1 MKLNILLLLMMCA
14 TAINQ
19 VQAQCLPEP
28 ADECTDI
35 VPLVC
40 ELDGYCGE
48 TPSETTSLGT
58 INCGAFGAELYG
70 FTVIQFV
77 ATGEEVSLRI
87 EFDNC
92 NGVTPPG
99 GAEEFGMTGF
109 ILPACPFD
117 GLGAFDCDEN
127 LSQSGFLSLSIDDA
141 IVGEYY
147 TLAFTGN
154 LGNVCSYEITVISG
168 ADPLPG
174 LFESGNEIEGATAV
188 CPGDIVTYFAPE
200 VDGVEYYLFALS
212 TGQFLET
219 DVPELEIEWSG
230 GLQEDSIYT
239 LCVSAF
245 NQCESLIDYACIDVL
260 YGSQFEI
267 EIEMELCAG
276 EIFEAFGN
284 EYIAPGEYIYESNSG
299 GNCDTTAF
307 IYLEAY
313 EAPTVTAEI
322 TNDLGGNEGAIDI
335 TINGGTPPYEFSW
348 SNGAVSEDISGLSEG
363 EYINTITDGNGCTY
377 EFVFNVELGT
387 ALSLVTKANS
397 IPVSPNPAFTDQ
409 PVFIQ
414 SAELDN
420 VQSIAYVNMQGQVT
434 WKSAALHSTDS
445 RMELPGIST
454 PGLYQVRMIG
464 KDGELSIGRV
474 MVVSRQ

>member
-1 MKLNILLLLMMCA
+1 MKPKILLLLTLCFA
-14 TAINQ
+14 AITQIN
-19 VQAQCLPEP
+19 AQCLPEP

-48 TPSETTSLGT
+48 TPNETSSVGT
-58 INCGAFGAELYG
+58 VNCLAFGAELYG
-70 FTVIQFV
+70 MTVIQFV

-99 GAEEFGMTGF
+99 GSEEFGMAGF
-109 ILPACPFD
+109 LLPACPFD
-117 GLGAFDCDEN
+117 GILAFDCDEN
-127 LSQSGFLSLSIDDA
+127 LNESGFLSLSIDDA

-154 LGNVCSYEITVISG
+154 LGNVCSFEITVISG

-174 LFESGNEIEGATAV
+174 LFESGNEIEGATSV

-260 YGSQFEI
+260 YGSNFEI
-267 EIEMELCAG
+267 EIEMILCAG

-284 EYIAPGEYIYESNSG
+284 EYTAPGDYIYESNSG
-299 GNCDTTAF
+299 GNCDTTAY

-313 EAPTVTAEI
+313 EAPEVVADI
-322 TNDLGGNEGAIDI
+322 TDDLGGNEGAIDI
-335 TINGGTPPYEFSW
+335 TIIGGSPPFEYSW
-348 SNGAVSEDISGLSEG
+348 STGADTEDISGLSEG
-363 EYINTITDGNGCTY
+363 EYINTITDNNGCTY
-377 EFVFNVELGT
+377 EFAFTVELGT
-387 ALSLVTKANS
+387 ALSFLAKANA
-397 IPVSPNPAFTDQ
+397 IPVSPNPAAVDQ

-414 SAELDN
+414 TGN
-420 VQSIAYVNMQGQVT
+420 INSIRSIEYVNMHGQVI
-434 WKSAALHSTDS
+434 WKSTDVVQTNGQVI
-445 RMELPGIST
+445 LPGLAN
-454 PGLYQVRMIG
+454 PGLYQVKMIS
-464 KDGELSIGRV
+464 DDAVLSVGRI
-474 MVVSRQ
+474 VVY